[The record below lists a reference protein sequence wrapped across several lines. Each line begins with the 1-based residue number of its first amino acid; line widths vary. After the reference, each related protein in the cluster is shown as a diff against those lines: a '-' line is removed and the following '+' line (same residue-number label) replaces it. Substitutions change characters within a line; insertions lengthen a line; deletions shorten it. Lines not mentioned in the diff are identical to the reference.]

1 MSHII
6 HGLNCFLWTQQLG
19 SSASI
24 SWSELDSGAQSRRV
38 AQSKFGIPNV
48 IWRIYFENSGEFV
61 GSHQPSPMS
70 HSDIIDSKPV
80 SFTVEINWLSGFASE
95 LVKRC
100 EHMIYQIGCWMA
112 SKRAFFFSEANTYF
126 WPVNSSY
133 LDLYTITYP
142 IHILYISY
150 TYPPTS
156 FKFYNPSWHQG
167 QGVSPKRVS

>member
-1 MSHII
+1 MSPFDRSLWINVTYNSYII
-6 HGLNCFLWTQQLG
+6 LFPLNAAAWI
-19 SSASI
+19 I
-24 SWSELDSGAQSRRV
+24 SFNLMVRIGFRCSVFRRV

-80 SFTVEINWLSGFASE
+80 SFTVEINWLSGFTSE

-133 LDLYTITYP
+133 LDFYIITYP

-156 FKFYNPSWHQG
+156 IEF
-167 QGVSPKRVS
+167 